1 MASEPNY
8 HSTKYISKD
17 LLIMEMKKREVYMN
31 KPIYL
36 GQVVL
41 DISKILMY
49 EFWYDYLKPKY
60 GDNIKLGYMD
70 TVSFVIRIKTDDFY
84 KDISNDI
91 NKWFDTSNYDKNIDR
106 PFQKGI
112 NKKVIYKF
120 KDELGGKIMSKFC
133 VLRAKTYSF
142 LIDDFTDEDYV
153 KNGIV
158 NKKPKSTKK
167 CVVKHTITFNNY
179 VQALFNDNTILRTKY
194 TFRSDHHE
202 VYKQNINKIALSNN
216 DDIRIKSYDKITSY
230 PYGYIENA
238 NDTSKTLL
246 EEAYAIRKS
255 FIDVR
260 NELKILRNRH
270 KLLKID
276 LKCLEKR
283 LNY

>member
-1 MASEPNY
+1 
-8 HSTKYISKD
+8 
-17 LLIMEMKKREVYMN
+17 MKKREVYMN

-36 GQVVL
+36 GQVIL
-41 DISKILMY
+41 DICKILMY
-49 EFWYDYLKPKY
+49 ESWYDYLKPKY
-60 GDNIKLGYMD
+60 GENIKLGYMD
-70 TVSFVIRIKTDDFY
+70 TDSFVIRIKTDDFY

-255 FIDVR
+255 SIDVR

>member
-1 MASEPNY
+1 
-8 HSTKYISKD
+8 
-17 LLIMEMKKREVYMN
+17 MEMKKREVYMN

-112 NKKVIYKF
+112 SKKVIYKF
-120 KDELGGKIMSKFC
+120 KDGLGGKIMSKFC

-142 LIDDFTDEDYV
+142 LIDGFTDEDYV

-158 NKKPKSTKK
+158 NKKAKGTKK

-179 VQALFNDNTILRTKY
+179 VQALFNDNTILRTQY

-202 VYKQNINKIALSNN
+202 VYTQNINKIA
-216 DDIRIKSYDKITSY
+216 IMMI
-230 PYGYIENA
+230 
-238 NDTSKTLL
+238 
-246 EEAYAIRKS
+246 
-255 FIDVR
+255 
-260 NELKILRNRH
+260 
-270 KLLKID
+270 
-276 LKCLEKR
+276 
-283 LNY
+283 